1 MTFAAQSA
9 LSLASEIEALVADV
23 PGWSPLDELFTLSL
37 LAYST
42 AHLPGD
48 LVEVG
53 SWCGRSS
60 VVLGAAARD
69 THGLVHCVDLFPE
82 RNDWRRNSDGTYSM
96 SVNIDGGVH

>member
-1 MTFAAQSA
+1 MILAERTARP
-9 LSLASEIEALVADV
+9 LASEIEALVHGI

-48 LVEVG
+48 IIEVG

-69 THGLVHCVDLFPE
+69 THGAVHCIDLFPS
-82 RNDWRRNSDGTYSM
+82 RNDWRRNADGTYSFA
-96 SVNIDGGVH
+96 VEI